1 MASRYASL
9 GLYAG
14 VVAAVAGVWLIFDL
28 TQTTDFPTVWV
39 LALCVAACLFVW
51 WFGLTAPRVVLTSM
65 ERLPQIGALLIFDPA
80 VAAATCGLASFLW
93 PFVSRGYSYGSLRLA
108 AIRGLHNAGMTAIM
122 LLIAGEAYLAA
133 GGTHPPSSLGLR
145 DIGPLAAMAV
155 SAQLVNVAFMAMY
168 YYFDGRDVR
177 RLIKPIYSLIDLIFV
192 PAGVLAALLYNSGSG
207 TTFALFLG
215 LMVVFVLSF
224 NGIGGSLS
232 VAENE
237 SSPLARLLQ
246 AQRGIQGA
254 RRLDELG
261 ERILSE
267 TRHVFRFDEFY
278 FVLVDRETSA
288 LDVRVHERLGQ
299 RLPAR
304 RKPYGA
310 GLFGWAVENA
320 KSVLIEH
327 WEQAPEAMRKLA
339 EETDKKTGS
348 LLVAP
353 LVENGNV
360 IGLLSIQHTKAGAYT
375 AADLHL
381 IEQLAEQIS
390 VAVAEARAFEDLENY
405 RQHLEER
412 VVERTR
418 ELEDANRDKERLI
431 ATLNERSRTLERES
445 QEDPLTGIANRRHFN
460 QRLASQIAAA
470 RAAGEPLTLAV
481 ADIDRFKVIND
492 RFGHACGDEVLR
504 RTADI
509 MRRQCRAVDLVA
521 RIGGEEFALVLTG
534 MTREVA
540 TGFCDL
546 LRRAFESHDWRD
558 IHPQLR
564 VTLSIGISQ
573 WDGLS
578 EPSALLQAAD
588 VQLYSAKD
596 AGRNRVA

>member
-9 GLYAG
+9 GLYA
-14 VVAAVAGVWLIFDL
+14 VLVAAVAVGWLTYDL
-28 TQTTDFPTVWV
+28 TRAADFPALWV
-39 LALCVAACLFVW
+39 AALWVVACLFVW

-65 ERLPQIGALLIFDPA
+65 ERLPQIGALLIFEPA
-80 VAAATCGLASFLW
+80 VAAAICGFASFIW
-93 PFVSRGYSYGSLRLA
+93 PFVNRGYSYGSPRLA

-122 LLIAGEAYLAA
+122 LLVAGEAYLAT
-133 GGTHPPSSLGLR
+133 GGVHPPTSVGLA
-145 DIGPLAAMAV
+145 DIWPLAAMAL
-155 SAQLVNVAFMAMY
+155 SAQIVNVAFMAMY

-207 TTFALFLG
+207 STFALFVG
-215 LMVVFVLSF
+215 LMVVFVMSF
-224 NGIGGSLS
+224 HGIGGSLS
-232 VAENE
+232 VAESE
-237 SSPLARLLQ
+237 SSPLARLLR

-261 ERILSE
+261 ERILIE
-267 TRHVFRFDEFY
+267 TRHAFRFDEFY
-278 FVLVDRETSA
+278 FVLVDREDAA
-288 LDVRVHERLGQ
+288 LDVRVHERHAV

-304 RKPYGA
+304 RKPLGS

-327 WEQAPEAMRKLA
+327 WVQAPEAIRKVA

-353 LVENGNV
+353 LIENGNV
-360 IGLLSIQHTKAGAYT
+360 IGLLSIQHTRAGAYT

-381 IEQLAEQIS
+381 MEQLAEQIS
-390 VAVAEARAFEDLENY
+390 VSVADARAFEDLENY

-418 ELEDANRDKERLI
+418 ELEEANREKERLI
-431 ATLNERSRTLERES
+431 AALNERSRMLERES

-460 QRLASQIAAA
+460 QRLAAEIDAA
-470 RAAGEPLTLAV
+470 RAAGQPLTLAV

-492 RFGHACGDEVLR
+492 RFGHASGDEVLR
-504 RTADI
+504 HTAEI

-534 MTREVA
+534 MTRDVA
-540 TGFCDL
+540 AGYCDL
-546 LRRAFESHDWRD
+546 LRRAFESHDWRE

-564 VTLSIGISQ
+564 VTLSIGIAE
-573 WDGLS
+573 WDGIS
-578 EPSALLQAAD
+578 EPSELLQAAD

>member
-9 GLYAG
+9 GLYA
-14 VVAAVAGVWLIFDL
+14 VLVAAAAGAWLTFDL
-28 TQTTDFPTVWV
+28 MRTADFPPIWV
-39 LALCVAACLFVW
+39 AALFVAACLFVW
-51 WFGLTAPRVVLTSM
+51 RFGLTAPRVVLTSM

-80 VAAATCGLASFLW
+80 VAAATCGFASLVW
-93 PFVSRGYSYGSLRLA
+93 PLVNRGYSYGSQRLA

-122 LLIAGEAYLAA
+122 LLVAGKAYLAT
-133 GGTHPPSSLGLR
+133 GGTHPPSSLGLG
-145 DIGPLAAMAV
+145 DIWPLAAMAL

-168 YYFDGRDVR
+168 YYFDGRDAR

-192 PAGVLAALLYNSGSG
+192 PAGVLAALLYNSGPG
-207 TTFALFLG
+207 TPFALFAA

-224 NGIGGSLS
+224 NGIGASLS
-232 VAENE
+232 VAESE
-237 SSPLARLLQ
+237 SSPLARLLR

-261 ERILSE
+261 ERILIE
-267 TRHVFRFDEFY
+267 TRHAFRFDEFY
-278 FVLVDRETSA
+278 FVLVDRDDTV
-288 LDVRVHERLGQ
+288 LDLRVHERLGQ
-299 RLPAR
+299 RLAPR
-304 RKPYGA
+304 RKPLGT

-320 KSVLIEH
+320 KSVLIEY
-327 WEQAPEAMRKLA
+327 WERAPEAIRKVA

-353 LVENGNV
+353 LVENGKV
-360 IGLLSIQHTKAGAYT
+360 IGLLSIQHTRAGAYT
-375 AADLHL
+375 TADLHL

-390 VAVAEARAFEDLENY
+390 VAVADARAFEDLENY

-418 ELEDANRDKERLI
+418 ELEEANRDKERLI
-431 ATLNERSRTLERES
+431 AALNERSRTLERES
-445 QEDPLTGIANRRHFN
+445 QEDPLTGIANRRQFN
-460 QRLASQIAAA
+460 QRLAAEIAAA
-470 RAAGEPLTLAV
+470 RSAGQPLTLAV

-492 RFGHACGDEVLR
+492 RFGHASGDEVLR
-504 RTADI
+504 RTAEI

-534 MTREVA
+534 MTRDVA
-540 TGFCDL
+540 AGYCDL
-546 LRRAFESHDWRD
+546 LRRAFESHEWRE

-573 WDGLS
+573 WDGIS